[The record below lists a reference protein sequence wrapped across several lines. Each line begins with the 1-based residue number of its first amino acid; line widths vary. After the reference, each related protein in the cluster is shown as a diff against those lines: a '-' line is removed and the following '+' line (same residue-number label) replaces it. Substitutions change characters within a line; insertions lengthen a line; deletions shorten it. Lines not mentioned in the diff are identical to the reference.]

1 MKCRFLLAAGLM
13 LSFSACMV
21 GPRYQRP
28 SITVPTAY
36 GEALPAGWKPS
47 RPDDAIPRGKWW
59 EAYHDPPLNALE
71 DQVSISNQNVLA
83 AEAQYRE
90 ALDAIRIA
98 RAALFPTLKASPAVS
113 GSQTPAAIN
122 PFSTGASAL
131 YSIPLAISYEADVWG
146 SIRRTVAANRA
157 TAQAT
162 AAQLENARLL
172 YQSDLAAGYFQYR
185 GALAVRRL
193 LTDTVQ
199 SYEQYLQLTRDRYA
213 SGVASMGDV
222 AQARTQ
228 LETTRAALTDL
239 GVQIAQLRH
248 AIAVLAGKVPAGF
261 SIPLHPLPANPPEI
275 PVALPSALLER
286 RPDIAAIERQ
296 VAAANEQIGIA
307 QAALYPTISLS
318 AGAGSESATFLKILT
333 ASSYFW
339 SAGGELAQTLF
350 DRGRRRAQISLTRAA
365 YDAIASNYRQTV
377 LTAFQQVEDE
387 LAALRIL
394 EEEAAVQERAVAA
407 SQQSLQI
414 STAQY
419 QGGVQS
425 YLQVITSQTFALQ
438 NQVAAVDI
446 RTRRLVASVLLIQAL
461 GGGWD
466 TSQLPAT

>member
-1 MKCRFLLAAGLM
+1 M
-13 LSFSACMV
+13 LSFSACMI
-21 GPRYQRP
+21 GPKYQRP
-28 SITVPTAY
+28 SVTVPQSY

-47 RPDDAIPRGKWW
+47 RPGDSIPRGKWW
-59 EAYHDPPLNALE
+59 EAYHDPALNALE
-71 DQVSISNQNVLA
+71 EQVSISNQNVLA

-90 ALDAIRIA
+90 ALEAIRIA
-98 RAALFPTLKASPAVS
+98 RASLFPTAGTSLSIS
-113 GSQTPAAIN
+113 GSHTPAAVN
-122 PFSTGASAL
+122 PLSTGASAL
-131 YSIPLAISYEADVWG
+131 YSIPVAISYQADVWG
-146 SIRRTVAANRA
+146 SIRRAVAANRA

-172 YQSDLAAGYFQYR
+172 YQSDLAADYFQYR
-185 GALAVRRL
+185 GALNVRQL
-193 LTDTVQ
+193 LTDTVK

-222 AQARTQ
+222 AQAQTQ
-228 LETTRAALTDL
+228 LETTRSALTDL

-248 AIAVLAGKVPAGF
+248 AIAVLAGKPPAGF
-261 SIPLHPLPANPPEI
+261 SIPPHPLPQTPPEI
-275 PVALPSALLER
+275 PIALPSTLLER

-307 QAALYPTISLS
+307 QASLYPAISLS
-318 AGAGSESATFLKILT
+318 AGGGSETAAFLKLLT

-339 SAGGELAQTLF
+339 SAGGQLAQTLF
-350 DRGRRRAQISLTRAA
+350 DRGRRRAQISLTKAA

-394 EEEAAVQERAVAA
+394 AGEAAVQERAVAA

-438 NQVAAVDI
+438 NRVSAVGI
-446 RTRRLVASVLLIQAL
+446 QTRRMVASVLLIQAL

-466 TSQLPAT
+466 TSQLPVT

>member
-1 MKCRFLLAAGLM
+1 MGSLPR
-13 LSFSACMV
+13 SALK
-21 GPRYQRP
+21 PRRQ
-28 SITVPTAY
+28 AH
-36 GEALPAGWKPS
+36 L
-47 RPDDAIPRGKWW
+47 
-59 EAYHDPPLNALE
+59 
-71 DQVSISNQNVLA
+71 NQNVPA
-83 AEAQYRE
+83 AEAQYR
-90 ALDAIRIA
+90 RPRSYPHA
-98 RAALFPTLKASPAVS
+98 RLPFPPPTSPSSPVPIPS
-113 GSQTPAAIN
+113 PPSI
-122 PFSTGASAL
+122 PFSPGLRSLL
-131 YSIPLAISYEADVWG
+131 YPSAISYQADVG
-146 SIRRTVAANRA
+146 AASAAPSPPIAPPLRPPRA
-157 TAQAT
+157 T
-162 AAQLENARLL
+162 RKRPL

-438 NQVAAVDI
+438 NQVSAADI
-446 RTRRLVASVLLIQAL
+446 QTRRMVASVLLIQAL

-466 TSQLPAT
+466 ISQLPVT